1 MTSPS
6 LSAGEGFG
14 PLSYARSRL
23 YLGISGVG
31 TAVVAAVC
39 LLYFDIPATGFS
51 TSVEQSLGRSL
62 FSLGIFFAMA
72 PALFFIFDLLGGAW
86 FIRRKSDAPVWMFSW
101 VRGVALQWTVWMMV
115 AAALMATAR
124 AVGPVATVGVFAA
137 VQLLLALL
145 RGRMARIVAPLP
157 VVAASPVLLQAAER
171 AGVEARRLQV
181 VDTTDEGFVGGWSS
195 IVPRTLVIPRRWEL
209 LSVDVLTAQLVRRKA
224 VAASGAHMRGVLAA
238 ISWNTL
244 GFVVVQQLLGAT
256 PATSAGLVSIMAGMT
271 LWAFL
276 GVLLLPTVSRAAV
289 YAADSAAA
297 ATVGAAAVKA
307 GIERLDAWQDDEP
320 KRPPTVE
327 RVFHPVPSRT
337 NRIAALGE
345 ARRTSLGWLHAHNV
359 ARQALWLG
367 WGTFSPISRAVHCNV
382 GRPALW
388 VMLPGD

>member
-39 LLYFDIPATGFS
+39 LLYFDIAGTGFS
-51 TSVEQSLGRSL
+51 SSAEQSIGRSL
-62 FSLGIFFAMA
+62 FALGIFFAMA

-86 FIRRKSDAPVWMFSW
+86 FIRRKSDAPVWLFSW
-101 VRGVALQWTVWMMV
+101 VRGVALQWVVWMLV
-115 AAALMATAR
+115 AAALMVTAR
-124 AVGPVATVGVFAA
+124 AAGAVATVGVFAA

-145 RGRMARIVAPLP
+145 RGRMARLVAPLP
-157 VVAASPVLLQAAER
+157 VVTPSPLLLQAAER
-171 AGVEARRLQV
+171 AGIDARRLQV

-195 IVPRTLVIPRRWEL
+195 IVPRTLVVPRRWEL
-209 LSVDVLTAQLVRRKA
+209 LGVDVLTAQLVRRQA
-224 VAASGAHMRGVLAA
+224 VAASGAHTRGVLAA
-238 ISWNTL
+238 IAWNTL

-256 PATSAGLVSIMAGMT
+256 PAAAAGLVSIMAGMT

-289 YAADSAAA
+289 YAADSMAA
-297 ATVGAAAVKA
+297 ATVGALAVKTS
-307 GIERLDAWQDDEP
+307 IERLDAWQDDEST
-320 KRPPTVE
+320 RPPIVE
-327 RVFHPVPSRT
+327 RVFHPVPSRS
-337 NRIAALGE
+337 NRIAALGA
-345 ARRTSLGWLHAHNV
+345 ARRNALGWPHAHNV
-359 ARQALWLG
+359 ARHALWLG